1 MSRYYHGTSYHHQRR
16 FIKRV
21 KRLIVT
27 LLLVLLLVGLVLLVD
42 ARKETKQATTPSAP
56 TQETS
61 VSYAP
66 SSQIFRTQYFQ
77 FQTDKSWKQVQNES
91 TGNRFVYRSFRGTL
105 VEHELTIYI
114 NEAAANLPESA
125 YVLPVEPGPNNQLVA
140 GKVSDNC
147 RKAVPPNNKQI
158 SVIVTLSE
166 VRFLCHPDSNNYIV
180 TVGLKNGGAPMK
192 LKRAG
197 GSIATYGII
206 YRNVTANPD
215 AYELQQILNTFQ
227 TR

>member
-1 MSRYYHGTSYHHQRR
+1 MSRYYHGSSYHQQRR
-16 FIKRV
+16 YIKKV
-21 KRLIVT
+21 KRLIIA
-27 LLLVLLLVGLVLLVD
+27 LLVILLLVGLVLFVD
-42 ARKETKQATTPSAP
+42 ARKETKQAATPSTP

-61 VSYAP
+61 VSYVP

-77 FQTDKSWKQVQNES
+77 FQPDKSWKQLQNES

-114 NEAAANLPESA
+114 NEAAANLPEA
-125 YVLPVEPGPNNQLVA
+125 AHVLPVEPGPNNQLVA

-147 RKAVPPNNKQI
+147 RKAVSPNNKQT
-158 SVIVTLSE
+158 SVMVTFSD
-166 VRFLCHPDSNNYIV
+166 VRFLCHPDSNNYMV
-180 TVGLKNGGAPMK
+180 TVGLKNGEAPMK
-192 LKRAG
+192 LKRAA
-197 GSIATYGII
+197 GSTATYGII

-215 AYELQQILNTFQ
+215 AYELQHILNTFQ